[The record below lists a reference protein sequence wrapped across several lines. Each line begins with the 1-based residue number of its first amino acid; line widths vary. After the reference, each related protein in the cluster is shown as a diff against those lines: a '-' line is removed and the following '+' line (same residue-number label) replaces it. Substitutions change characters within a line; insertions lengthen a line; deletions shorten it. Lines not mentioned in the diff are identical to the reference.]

1 VPYALFGSSLAFG
14 MAHLSVKDL
23 PELTSLGLLLGLS
36 YLRTRNLLTPML
48 IHGLW
53 NGTVLIALYSAA
65 LDPSTLI
72 NPTLLPTW
80 LSDAAQPG
88 RAGLM

>member
-1 VPYALFGSSLAFG
+1 MPYALFGSSLAFG
-14 MAHLSVKDL
+14 MAHLSAKDL

-53 NGTVLIALYSAA
+53 NGTVLVALYLAA
-65 LDPSTLI
+65 LNPSLLT
-72 NPTLLPTW
+72 PALLPTW
-80 LSDAAQPG
+80 LLDAAQPG